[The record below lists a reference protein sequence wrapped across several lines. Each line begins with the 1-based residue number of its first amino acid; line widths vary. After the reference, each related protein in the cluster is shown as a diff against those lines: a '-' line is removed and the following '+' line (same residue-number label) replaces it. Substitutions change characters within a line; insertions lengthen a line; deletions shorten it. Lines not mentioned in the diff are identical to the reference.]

1 MTKAQE
7 AMEAYNKLS
16 KSDKCLVD
24 KAIESAYPRRP
35 GEFGADPTLA
45 QQNRQEWLANV
56 MEFFVQPEALQRL
69 RDNEVQRQAN
79 LAASG
84 VKDYVG
90 CLNAESKESP
100 AQTLPKCTKA
110 NPCIE
115 I

>member
-1 MTKAQE
+1 MTKVQE

-16 KSDKCLVD
+16 KSDRCLID
-24 KAIESAYPRRP
+24 QQIERALERR
-35 GEFGADPTLA
+35 GHDFGADPALA
-45 QQNRQEWLANV
+45 QQNQQKWLANLL
-56 MEFFVQPEALQRL
+56 EFFVQPEALQRL

-79 LAASG
+79 RAASG

-100 AQTLPKCTKA
+100 AQILPKCTKA

-115 I
+115 H